1 MLQINRKTDYAVRV
15 ILALARHPQGTRLAT
30 GVIQREMLIPQ
41 AFLPRIVAQL
51 ANAGL
56 VKTYPGRDGG
66 LELPHHAESITL
78 KDVVEVFE
86 GPLLLSECME
96 SHGADDCPFRG
107 GCPVSSKWGRVQAA
121 MVKEM
126 DSITFKDL
134 ADEAIE
140 MAGIRSGNHT
150 RRGTRGKK

>member
-15 ILALARHPQGTRLAT
+15 VLALAKQPRGTRLAT
-30 GVIQREMLIPQ
+30 GTIQREMLIPG

-66 LELPHHAESITL
+66 LELPHPAHDITL
-78 KDVVEVFE
+78 RDVVEVFE

-96 SHGADDCPFRG
+96 SHGADDCPFHG
-107 GCPVSSKWGRVQAA
+107 GCPVTGKWGRIQAA
-121 MVKEM
+121 MVREM
-126 DSITFKDL
+126 ASITFKDL
-134 ADEAIE
+134 ADEAVE

-150 RRGTRGKK
+150 RRGTRVKK